1 MAKAKIKDVAKLAGV
16 STSTVSL
23 VLNHKGYVSE
33 LTKKKIEEA
42 VAALHYVPSEV
53 GRNLSL
59 NRTNLIGVI
68 IPDIAHPFFAALL
81 HEIEIALY
89 DYGYK
94 TMICST
100 GEKKNAELAFL
111 DMLRRHTMDGL
122 IIGAHALHIEHY
134 REIDLPI
141 VAFDRFLSEQI
152 PIIRANH
159 EQGGQLAAKALLA
172 KQPRHV
178 VQIAG
183 APSVHTTAHEHED
196 VLAQCI
202 RQAGVQLDT
211 IIMPANAF
219 RPEDFAKAAREIFE
233 RYPDVDAISGTD
245 LGAIC
250 ALREASR
257 RGRRCPDDLSIV
269 AYDGTYL
276 TRLGPQTMTAVV
288 QPIPALGQRAAE
300 AIVRRI
306 RNEELPS
313 LQPLPMGFQ
322 EGETC

>member
-1 MAKAKIKDVAKLAGV
+1 M
-16 STSTVSL
+16 
-23 VLNHKGYVSE
+23 
-33 LTKKKIEEA
+33 
-42 VAALHYVPSEV
+42 
-53 GRNLSL
+53 
-59 NRTNLIGVI
+59 
-68 IPDIAHPFFAALL
+68 

-111 DMLRRHTMDGL
+111 EMLRRHTMDGL
-122 IIGAHALHIEHY
+122 IIGAHALHIENYQH
-134 REIDLPI
+134 IDLPVI
-141 VAFDRFLSEQI
+141 AFDRYLCDKI
-152 PIIRANH
+152 PIVRADH
-159 EQGGQLAAKALLA
+159 HQGGQMAAEALLRRH
-172 KQPRHV
+172 PRHV
-178 VQIAG
+178 VQITG
-183 APSVHTTAHEHED
+183 SPTVHTTAHEHED
-196 VLAQCI
+196 IFAGCI
-202 RQAGVQLDT
+202 EKAGIPLDN

-219 RPEDFAKAAREIFE
+219 RPEDFAAAAHEIFE
-233 RYPDVDAISGTD
+233 RYPDVDAISGAD

-288 QPIPALGQRAAE
+288 QPIPALGRCAAE

-306 RNEELPS
+306 RQEELPS
-313 LQPLPMGFQ
+313 LQPLPMDFQ
-322 EGETC
+322 QGETC

>member
-1 MAKAKIKDVAKLAGV
+1 MARIKDVAKLAGV

-23 VLNHKGYVSE
+23 VLNNKGYVSAA
-33 LTKKKIEEA
+33 TRAKVEA
-42 VAALHYVPSEV
+42 AVQELHYVPSEV

-68 IPDIAHPFFAALL
+68 IPDVAHPFFAALL

-122 IIGAHALHIEHY
+122 IIGAHALHIENYQHI
-134 REIDLPI
+134 ELPVI
-141 VAFDRFLSEQI
+141 AFDRYLCDEI
-152 PIIRANH
+152 PIIRADH
-159 EQGGQLAAKALLA
+159 HQGGQLAANALL
-172 KQPRHV
+172 KRHPHHV
-178 VQIAG
+178 VQITG
-183 APSVHTTAHEHED
+183 APTVHTTAHEHED
-196 VLAQCI
+196 IFAQVI
-202 RQAGVQLDT
+202 KQASVPLDT

-219 RPEDFAKAAREIFE
+219 CPEDFAKAAREVFE

-276 TRLGPQTMTAVV
+276 TRLGPQSLTAVV
-288 QPIPALGQRAAE
+288 QPIPALGRRAAE

-306 RNEELPS
+306 RHEELPS

-322 EGETC
+322 QGETC

>member
-1 MAKAKIKDVAKLAGV
+1 MARIKDVAKLAGV

-23 VLNHKGYVSE
+23 VLNNKGYVSAA
-33 LTKKKIEEA
+33 TRAKVEA
-42 VAALHYVPSEV
+42 AVQELHYVPSEV

-68 IPDIAHPFFAALL
+68 IPDVAHPFFAALL

-122 IIGAHALHIEHY
+122 IIGAHALHIENYQHI
-134 REIDLPI
+134 ELPVI
-141 VAFDRFLSEQI
+141 AFDRYLCDEI
-152 PIIRANH
+152 PIIRADH
-159 EQGGQLAAKALLA
+159 HQGGQLAANALL
-172 KQPRHV
+172 KRHPHHV
-178 VQIAG
+178 VQITG
-183 APSVHTTAHEHED
+183 APTVHTPAHDHED
-196 VLAQCI
+196 IFAQVI
-202 RQAGVQLDT
+202 KQASVPLDT

-219 RPEDFAKAAREIFE
+219 RPEDFAKAAREVFE

-276 TRLGPQTMTAVV
+276 TRLGPQSLTAVV
-288 QPIPALGQRAAE
+288 QPIPALGRRAAE

-306 RNEELPS
+306 RHEELPS

-322 EGETC
+322 QGETC

>member
-1 MAKAKIKDVAKLAGV
+1 MARIKDVAKLAGV

-23 VLNHKGYVSE
+23 VLNNKGYVSAA
-33 LTKKKIEEA
+33 TRAKVEA
-42 VAALHYVPSEV
+42 AVKALHYVPSEV

-68 IPDIAHPFFAALL
+68 IPDVAHPFFAALL

-111 DMLRRHTMDGL
+111 EMLRRHTMDGL
-122 IIGAHALHIEHY
+122 IIGAHALHIENYQH
-134 REIDLPI
+134 IDLPVI
-141 VAFDRFLSEQI
+141 AFDRYLCDEI
-152 PIIRANH
+152 PIVRADH
-159 EQGGQLAAKALLA
+159 HQGGQMAAEALLRRH
-172 KQPRHV
+172 PRHV
-178 VQIAG
+178 VQITG
-183 APSVHTTAHEHED
+183 SPTVHTTAHEHED
-196 VLAQCI
+196 IFAGCI
-202 RQAGVQLDT
+202 EKAGIPLDN

-219 RPEDFAKAAREIFE
+219 RPEDFAAAAHEIFE
-233 RYPDVDAISGTD
+233 RYPDVDAISGAD

-250 ALREASR
+250 ALREGVR
-257 RGRRCPDDLSIV
+257 RGRRCPEDLSIV

-276 TRLGPQTMTAVV
+276 TRLGPQILTAVV
-288 QPIPALGQRAAE
+288 QPVPALGQRAAE

-306 RNEELPS
+306 RQEELPS
-313 LQPLPMGFQ
+313 LQPLPMDFQ
-322 EGETC
+322 QGETC